1 MRVVFQPGVY
11 NLTDSLKV
19 NKEGAVLLGIGMA
32 TLVASNGKP
41 CIEVGDV
48 DNVRIA
54 GLLLE
59 AGPVKSDVLLRWGVE
74 KSMGDVNLPGVLSD
88 VYVRSG
94 GPNHQKITPTS
105 VGTMVIINRSG
116 TIIDNTWLW
125 RADHDIDGAVSDERN
140 PSDTGIVVNGD
151 HVQAYGLMVEHHLKN
166 MLEWRGNYGK
176 VVMYQSEFPYDVNTD
191 YGDNKYVSYYVADE
205 VTHHKAFG
213 VGAYAFFR
221 DHPVIVE
228 NAIRVPDNEGILM
241 VNSLSVFLWGQENS
255 GIRYVVSGKGRSV
268 GMHTDRVN
276 WVCTYVSDMY
286 MGEGS
291 NSPDD
296 PDPGAKIEVVEQLA
310 DNSFLQ
316 E

>member
-1 MRVVFQPGVY
+1 MNQ
-11 NLTDSLKV
+11 
-19 NKEGAVLLGIGMA
+19 EGAVLLGIGMA

-48 DNVRIA
+48 DNVRVA

-59 AGPVKSDVLLRWGVE
+59 SGPVKSDVLLRWGNE
-74 KSMGDVNLPGVLSD
+74 KGMGDENLPGIMSD
-88 VYVRSG
+88 VYVRAG
-94 GPNHQKITPTS
+94 GPNHQKVTPTM

-125 RADHDIDGAVSDERN
+125 RADHDIDGSVSDSRN
-140 PSDTGIVVNGD
+140 PSDTGIVVYGD

-166 MLEWRGNYGK
+166 MAEWYGEHGK
-176 VVMYQSEFPYDVNTD
+176 VVMYQSEFPYDVDTD
-191 YGDNKYVSYYVADE
+191 YGDNGYHSYFVAE
-205 VTHHKAFG
+205 NVTNHKAYG

-228 NAIRVPDNEGILM
+228 NAINVPDNEGIVML
-241 VNSLSVFLWGQENS
+241 NSLSVFLWGQEKS
-255 GIRYVVSGKGRSV
+255 GIRHVISGKGRSV

-276 WVCTYVSDMY
+276 WVCAFDSALY
-286 MGEGS
+286 MGEGT

-296 PDPGAKIEVVEQLA
+296 PAPPAPPSGAIGSDAEVDSE
-310 DNSFLQ
+310 NSFL
-316 E
+316 